1 MEKII
6 EIKNIQKSFI
16 SEKGKI
22 VTALDSVSFDLYKG
36 EILSLVGK
44 SGCGKSTVLR
54 LIAGL
59 DKADKGDILINPA
72 TNSKDKAKIGMVFQE
87 YSLLP
92 WRNIIDNVAFGLE
105 IKNISKKER
114 YNLARDILAKFG
126 LENTVESYPHEL
138 SGGMR
143 QRVAIAKAMI
153 DSPDILLMDEP
164 FGALDP
170 QTRIKM
176 QEELMDFQ
184 LAENTS
190 IIFVTHSYEEAI
202 LLADRIIVFG
212 EAPTSVKVIQ
222 EIDLPFPRDKYT
234 KEFKKYIDGLME
246 LDCY

>member
-1 MEKII
+1 MEKAI
-6 EIKNIQKSFI
+6 EIKNIEKTFI
-16 SEKGKI
+16 SEKGQKI
-22 VTALDSVSFDLYKG
+22 IALDNVSFDLYRG
-36 EILSLVGK
+36 EVLSLVGK

-59 DKADKGDILINPA
+59 DKADSGVISINNGS
-72 TNSKDKAKIGMVFQE
+72 TGKNEDKIGMVFQE

-105 IKNISKKER
+105 VKNIPKKER
-114 YNLARDILAKFG
+114 YELARDILSKFG
-126 LENTVESYPHEL
+126 LENTVEAYPHEL

-170 QTRIKM
+170 QTRLKM
-176 QEELMDFQ
+176 QEELMDFK

-190 IIFVTHSYEEAI
+190 IIFVTHSFEEAV

-212 EAPTSVKVIQ
+212 QAPNSVKAIK
-222 EIDLPFPRDKYT
+222 EINLDWPRDKYT
-234 KEFKKYIDGLME
+234 SEFKKYIDE
-246 LDCY
+246 LIELEYF

>member
-1 MEKII
+1 MEKAI
-6 EIKNIQKSFI
+6 EIKNIEKTFI
-16 SEKGKI
+16 SEKGQKI
-22 VTALDSVSFDLYKG
+22 IALDNVSFDLYRG
-36 EILSLVGK
+36 EVLSLVGK

-59 DKADKGDILINPA
+59 DKADSGVISINNGS
-72 TNSKDKAKIGMVFQE
+72 TGKNEDKIGMVFQE

-105 IKNISKKER
+105 VKNIPKKER
-114 YNLARDILAKFG
+114 YELARDILSKFG
-126 LENTVESYPHEL
+126 LENTVEAYPHEL

-170 QTRIKM
+170 QTRLKM
-176 QEELMDFQ
+176 QEELMDFK

-190 IIFVTHSYEEAI
+190 IIFVTHSFEEAV

-212 EAPTSVKVIQ
+212 QAPNSVKAIK
-222 EIDLPFPRDKYT
+222 EINLDWPRDKYT
-234 KEFKKYIDGLME
+234 SEFKKYLDE
-246 LDCY
+246 LIELEYF